1 MDTNKKQIVNKKIE
15 KTLDNLRKNNMQ
27 AFYIENKEQLVDKIK
42 ELIDEGTT
50 VTCGGSMTL
59 FETGVME
66 HLRSGRY
73 HLLDRYKPE
82 LTPEQVREIY
92 VAAFSSDT
100 YICSS
105 NAITEEG
112 ELYNVDG
119 NSNRV
124 AAMIY
129 GPKSVIV
136 VAGYNKIV
144 KDIDE
149 AVARVQSI
157 AAPANAVRLN
167 CKTPCVE
174 VGHCTSCKSKDRI
187 CCNYVVMSQQR
198 HKDRIKVIIVGEE
211 FGY

>member
-1 MDTNKKQIVNKKIE
+1 MDTNKKHIINKKIE
-15 KTLDNLRKNNMQ
+15 KTLENLKRNNMQ
-27 AFYIENKEQLVDKIK
+27 ALYVDNKEQLADKIK
-42 ELIDEGTT
+42 ELIEEGSTI
-50 VTCGGSMTL
+50 TCGGSMTL
-59 FETGVME
+59 FETGIME

-73 HLLDRYKPE
+73 HLYDRYKPE
-82 LTPEQVREIY
+82 LTPEQVREIFIE
-92 VAAFSSDT
+92 AFSSDA

-124 AAMIY
+124 AAMLY
-129 GPKSVIV
+129 GPKNVIV

-144 KDIDE
+144 KNLDE

-157 AAPANAVRLN
+157 AAPANAARLN

-174 VGHCTSCKSKDRI
+174 IGHCTSCKSKDRI
-187 CCNYVVMSQQR
+187 CSNYVVMAQQR
-198 HKDRIKVIIVGEE
+198 DKDRIKVIIVGEE

>member
-1 MDTNKKQIVNKKIE
+1 MDTNKKQIINKKIE
-15 KTLDNLRKNNMQ
+15 KTLENLKRNNMQ
-27 AFYIENKEQLVDKIK
+27 ALYVDNKEQLIDKIK
-42 ELIDEGTT
+42 ELIDEGAN

-59 FETGVME
+59 FETGIME

-73 HLLDRYKPE
+73 HLHDRYKPE
-82 LTPEQVREIY
+82 LTLEQVREIY
-92 VAAFSSDT
+92 ISAFSSDA

-105 NAITEEG
+105 NAITEDG

-124 AAMIY
+124 AAMLY

-136 VAGYNKIV
+136 IAGYNKIV

-157 AAPANAVRLN
+157 AAPANAARLS

-174 VGHCTSCKSKDRI
+174 TGHCTSCKSKDRI
-187 CCNYVVMSQQR
+187 CCNYVVMAQQR